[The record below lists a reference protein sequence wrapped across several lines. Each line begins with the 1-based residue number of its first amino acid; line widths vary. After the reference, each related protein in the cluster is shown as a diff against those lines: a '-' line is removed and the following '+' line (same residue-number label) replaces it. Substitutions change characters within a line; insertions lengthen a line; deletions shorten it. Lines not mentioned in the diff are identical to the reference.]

1 VIVMIHL
8 EAVTKTYEMGASK
21 VNALD
26 NVTLRIRDGDFL
38 SVIGPSGCGKS
49 SLLFVTA
56 GLLTPTSGTVTL
68 DGTSLYELTAKE
80 RAKLRRKM
88 IGFVFQSY
96 ELIPYLTALEN
107 VALPLHLLG
116 LPSKEQ
122 EERAVAALKSV
133 GLELR
138 MQHRPGELSG
148 GEQQRVSI
156 ARALVKSPKLL
167 LADEPTGNLDQ
178 KTGKEVMDL
187 LAQLNESQGITLV
200 LATHDPDKARRAA
213 RIIEMKDGQAR
224 EIER

>member
-1 VIVMIHL
+1 MIHL

>member
-1 VIVMIHL
+1 MIHL

-26 NVTLRIRDGDFL
+26 NVTLGIRDGDFL
-38 SVIGPSGCGKS
+38 SVVGPSGCGKS